1 MSVTTEFTISQAS
14 LDAMVAN
21 PAAAVSGLTNG
32 IADGLGV
39 ESSEVEIK
47 RTVPDLL
54 GGRRL
59 ADERRLEAT
68 LMVDFDVAI
77 VDPAIGAKVDSLV
90 AGDTSVVQS
99 VTSAVQTGLAAE
111 SIQVTIL
118 SVAASEVVAT
128 AAPATAAPATAA
140 PKPALGV
147 DDPESTAPQTQV
159 LLALA
164 AIGLLC

>member
-1 MSVTTEFTISQAS
+1 M
-14 LDAMVAN
+14 
-21 PAAAVSGLTNG
+21 
-32 IADGLGV
+32 
-39 ESSEVEIK
+39 
-47 RTVPDLL
+47 
-54 GGRRL
+54 
-59 ADERRLEAT
+59 
-68 LMVDFDVAI
+68 
-77 VDPAIGAKVDSLV
+77 